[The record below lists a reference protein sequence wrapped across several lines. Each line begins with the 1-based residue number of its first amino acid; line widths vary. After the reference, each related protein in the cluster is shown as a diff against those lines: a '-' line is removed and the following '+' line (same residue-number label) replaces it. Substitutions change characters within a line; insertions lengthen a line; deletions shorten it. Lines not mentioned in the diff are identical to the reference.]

1 MKLKN
6 GSNMKKEK
14 KVYVPMAADL
24 IHNGHINIIKKASE
38 LGQVTVGLLTDKA
51 VAKYKRVPFFTF
63 EQRKFIAENIV
74 GVYKVIPQEDDDYIS
89 IIRKVKPDYFVHG
102 DDWKEG
108 PQKNKRK
115 RVLEVMQEWGGKLLN
130 QHILKTYLLQGYM
143 SLLKK

>member
-89 IIRKVKPDYFVHG
+89 IIRKVKPDYFFMG
-102 DDWKEG
+102 
-108 PQKNKRK
+108 
-115 RVLEVMQEWGGKLLN
+115 MIGK
-130 QHILKTYLLQGYM
+130 KA
-143 SLLKK
+143 LKKIKEKGFLK